1 MRHLEVET
9 DPAEVG
15 FDSGRL
21 QRITRHFGA
30 LVDRGEL
37 PGWAVVVGR
46 HGKVVYLETHGY
58 QEVGTGAPV
67 RLDTLFRLASMT
79 KPVTAVAAMVCMER
93 GLFDLRT
100 PVT

>member
-1 MRHLEVET
+1 MRHLEVEA

-21 QRITRHFGA
+21 QRITRYFGA

-46 HGKVVYLETHGY
+46 HGKVVYLETQGY
-58 QEVGTGAPV
+58 QDVGTGAPV
-67 RLDTLFRLASMT
+67 RLDTLFRLASIT
-79 KPVTAVAAMVCMER
+79 KPVTAVAAMVCME
-93 GLFDLRT
+93 
-100 PVT
+100 